1 MDWRMKAMIVSGL
14 VALIAL
20 GPASTVHAEGSS
32 TTIFTCSIGKNTV
45 SVTHADGRLT
55 YRYGDDIREE
65 MSIIGTPIS
74 GNVFQ
79 MSQRFAGME
88 YQLRFRNGEYSYIV
102 YDSEGNSRVGAAA
115 TSGLVIMR
123 GTKQI
128 SERSC
133 ARFTEFAV
141 PLDSLGFPE
150 DTDAYSAM

>member
-1 MDWRMKAMIVSGL
+1 MKAMVVPVL

-20 GPASTVHAEGSS
+20 GPVLTVHAEGSS
-32 TTIFTCSIGKNTV
+32 TTIFTCSIGKKTV

-55 YRYGDDIREE
+55 YHYGTSIKDE
-65 MSIIGTPIS
+65 MSIVGIPTS

-79 MSQRFAGME
+79 MAQRFAGME

-102 YDSEGNSRVGAAA
+102 YDSEGNSQLGAEA

-128 SERSC
+128 SYRSC

-141 PLDSLGFPE
+141 PLDSLGVPE
-150 DTDAYSAM
+150 DTDAYPAM

>member
-1 MDWRMKAMIVSGL
+1 MKAMIVPGL
-14 VALIAL
+14 VSLIAL
-20 GPASTVHAEGSS
+20 GPTSTVHAEGSS
-32 TTIFTCSIGKNTV
+32 TTIFTCSIGKKTV
-45 SVTHADGRLT
+45 SVTRADGRLT
-55 YRYGDDIREE
+55 YHYGIGIKDE
-65 MSIIGTPIS
+65 MSIVSIPTS
-74 GNVFQ
+74 GNVLQ
-79 MSQRFAGME
+79 MTQRFAGME

-115 TSGLVIMR
+115 SSGLVIMR

>member
-1 MDWRMKAMIVSGL
+1 MKAMIVSGL

-32 TTIFTCSIGKNTV
+32 KTIFTCSLGKNTV

-55 YRYGDDIREE
+55 YHYGNGIKEE

-79 MSQRFAGME
+79 MSQRFAGVE

-102 YDSEGNSRVGAAA
+102 YDSEGNGRVGATAS
-115 TSGLVIMR
+115 SGLVVMQ

-128 SERSC
+128 SDRSC
-133 ARFTEFAV
+133 TRYTEFSV
-141 PLDSLGFPE
+141 SVHSLELPE

>member
-1 MDWRMKAMIVSGL
+1 MTR
-14 VALIAL
+14 
-20 GPASTVHAEGSS
+20 
-32 TTIFTCSIGKNTV
+32 
-45 SVTHADGRLT
+45 ADGRLT
-55 YRYGDDIREE
+55 YHYGIGIKDE
-65 MSIIGTPIS
+65 MSIVGIPTS
-74 GNVFQ
+74 GNVLQ
-79 MSQRFAGME
+79 MTQRFAGME

-115 TSGLVIMR
+115 SSGLVIMR